1 MATIINSVDLAKDVK
16 NLITFSTVKFND
28 DTIKNKIFATDDN
41 NFLLISKSIDSDP
54 TIIDAI
60 DVDDDFVKKAVLG

>member
-16 NLITFSTVKFND
+16 DLVIFSTVKFND
-28 DTIKNKIFATDDN
+28 DAIKNKIFATDDN

-54 TIIDAI
+54 TIIDAVL
-60 DVDDDFVKKAVLG
+60 VDDDFVRKAVLG